1 MDKIN
6 VVKIGGSLIN
16 DEKSLNKFIIQFDS
30 LEGKNLN
37 SWRRKRS

>member
-16 DEKSLNKFIIQFDS
+16 DEESLNKFIIQYDS
-30 LEGKNLN
+30 
-37 SWRRKRS
+37 